1 MTGGAGGIGAAS
13 CSVFADRDARVVVAD
28 IDVERA
34 GAQAEQVNAGKAEA
48 MAVGVDLAREKRIV
62 AMFDA
67 VRGRFCRLKI
77 MERQNSGVIVNTASD
92 KSTYV
97 TGADFRVD
105 GGATAW

>member
-1 MTGGAGGIGAAS
+1 MGAAS
-13 CSVFADRDARVVVAD
+13 CRVFADCDARVVVAD
-28 IDVERA
+28 IDVERS

-48 MAVGVDLAREKRIV
+48 TAIGVDLAREKRIV

-67 VRGRFCRLKI
+67 VRGRFGRLKI
-77 MERQNSGVIVNTASD
+77 MERQHSGVIVNTASD